1 MRNTEDDISVLFR
14 DAESAMR
21 YASVIIGVRPDV
33 LVTKMFAEEIPVDW
47 KKYHDVCLMLM
58 KAMHDLIKSPSY
70 EYYPLLKCL
79 RGVKAEDLI
88 YFVLAF
94 VKCLDDMNV
103 LGPEEPAE
111 EDEEYVEEFGQN
123 KAEAYA
129 RDLIMMMY
137 SGYDIKYWTQL
148 ILDMYRKKCC
158 SSLEYI
164 TTFLAHILSMGCQE
178 PATDGRDVKKLSCF
192 CRVSKAIPNF
202 KEFIRI
208 SLSVD
213 PSIMGDAGKQVFHE
227 LSKLKDKYIEICYD
241 TMCINEETA
250 LRLLDNY
257 IPCLYDYIGYISR
270 GWPGGNE
277 DVVWAAKEANS
288 VREFYYLLFEGDP
301 DTLNYMLN
309 LHTEAFDTLSRL
321 LLNPYFVKEMLLA
334 RPAKSEGL
342 REVYDVSNQVYDI
355 IKNALE
361 YVIESALYADT
372 KEVSIYEL
380 KTSILSLLTF
390 SEGLL
395 ILLDDPKTR
404 NKLLKRIS
412 PIYKDDVSDW
422 LLNAHNII
430 KQQNTM
436 LEFPDSLAIAAI
448 LNMPGREAYAYVVSR
463 GRVPL

>member
-1 MRNTEDDISVLFR
+1 MRDTASVLLR
-14 DAESAMR
+14 DAESTMR
-21 YASVIIGVRPDV
+21 YASAIIGVRPDI
-33 LVTKMFAEEIPVDW
+33 LTTKMFAEEIPVDW
-47 KKYHDVCLMLM
+47 ETYHDVCLMLM
-58 KAMHDLIKSPSY
+58 KAVHDLIKSPGY
-70 EYYPLLKCL
+70 EYYPLIKCL
-79 RGVKAEDLI
+79 RGVKAEDLM

-94 VKCLDDMNV
+94 AKYLGAMHI

-111 EDEEYVEEFGQN
+111 EGEEYVEEFGPN

-129 RDLIMMMY
+129 KDLIMMIY
-137 SGYDIKYWTQL
+137 SGYDIGYWTQL

-164 TTFLAHILSMGCQE
+164 TTFLTRILSMGCQE
-178 PATDGRDVKKLSCF
+178 PTTDGQDVMKLSCF
-192 CRVSKAIPNF
+192 CGVSKAIPNF
-202 KEFIRI
+202 REFIRI

-213 PSIMGDAGKQVFHE
+213 PGIMGDVGKQVFHE
-227 LSKLKDKYIEICYD
+227 LSKLEDKYIEICYD

-257 IPCLYDYIGYISR
+257 IPCLYDYSGYISR
-270 GWPGGNE
+270 KWPGGNE
-277 DVVWAAKEANS
+277 EVVWAAEEASS

-309 LHTEAFDTLSRL
+309 LYTEAFDTLSHL
-321 LLNPYFVKEMLLA
+321 LLNPYFVKELLLA
-334 RPAKSEGL
+334 KPEGSE
-342 REVYDVSNQVYDI
+342 EIYDVSNQIYSI
-355 IKNALE
+355 IKDALE
-361 YVIESALYADT
+361 YVIESALYVDT
-372 KEVSIYEL
+372 KEVAIYEL
-380 KTSILSLLTF
+380 KTSILSVLTF
-390 SEGLL
+390 SEGML
-395 ILLDDPKTR
+395 ILLDDPETR

-422 LLNAHNII
+422 LFNAHNII